1 MPLPIGVAHSHPSD
15 NHAHTGGHQ
24 ASVGAHS
31 QQIPLGAQSSSQ
43 TSISFESVFTDE
55 EEKLSDYEAGGYH
68 PVRIGDVYGPNDR
81 YVVVRKLGW
90 GHFSTVWCV
99 SPTGHGP
106 SLFVLP
112 TWPDLT
118 RAADQLAGLLAIPR
132 ESRSDM
138 HTMELQEVEDSAR
151 WTALAGRW
159 RNARD
164 RRIKAEICRAEVG
177 RDRRVAARQVPDSQR
192 DADS

>member
-24 ASVGAHS
+24 ASLGAHS

-99 SPTGHGP
+99 SPPAPVLALLP
-106 SLFVLP
+106 SLVCSLLLTLP
-112 TWPDLT
+112 RPT
-118 RAADQLAGLLAIPR
+118 RRL
-132 ESRSDM
+132 
-138 HTMELQEVEDSAR
+138 
-151 WTALAGRW
+151 
-159 RNARD
+159 ARD
-164 RRIKAEICRAEVG
+164 TT
-177 RDRRVAARQVPDSQR
+177 
-192 DADS
+192 